1 MPKYKIASPEGADR
15 YKAEI
20 GDTVDL
26 DMTKDEELPFI
37 AAGWLEHAST
47 KPAKEKE

>member
-1 MPKYKIASPEGADR
+1 MAKYKIASLEGAEH

-20 GDTVDL
+20 GDTVEL

-37 AAGWLEHAST
+37 AAGWLEHAT
-47 KPAKEKE
+47 KPAKEDK